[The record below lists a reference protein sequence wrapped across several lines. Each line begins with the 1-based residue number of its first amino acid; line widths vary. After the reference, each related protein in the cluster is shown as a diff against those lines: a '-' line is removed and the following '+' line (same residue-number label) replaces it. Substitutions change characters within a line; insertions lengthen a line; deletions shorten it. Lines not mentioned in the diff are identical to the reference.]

1 MTTISRHS
9 FQGQLIGLG
18 RGRKPSDLGVV
29 IVGFESA
36 STIEDCLRRVLRE
49 PSVRR
54 VIVVDNASGD
64 DTAARAEAIASRDPR
79 VRVSRNSENRGFAA
93 ACNQGASALDT
104 PWVAFVNPDCFVEL
118 GTLERLVTLAIDC
131 AGAGLLGVVQ
141 VDEAGVEDPASRRR
155 DASLIEAMRGFGRTP
170 DWFLGR
176 DPAEDLQVVEAVSGA
191 LMLMPLGLFL
201 QLNGFDED
209 YLLHF
214 EDLDLCRRVR
224 AAGYEVRIANKLK
237 TTHVRGV
244 SSRALPLWVHWQK
257 YRSFWRYFEKF
268 EDEGIEEPRRTGL
281 RLALWA
287 HFALTLPRALWRRP

>member
-1 MTTISRHS
+1 MTTESRHS
-9 FQGQLIGLG
+9 FQGQLIGIG

-29 IVGFESA
+29 IVSFESA
-36 STIEDCLRRVLRE
+36 STIEDCIRRVLRE

-54 VIVVDNASGD
+54 VIVVDNASSD
-64 DTAARAEAIASRDPR
+64 DTAALAEAIASRDPR
-79 VRVSRNSENRGFAA
+79 VRVSRNRENRGFAA
-93 ACNQGASALDT
+93 GCNQGASALDT
-104 PWVAFVNPDCFVEL
+104 PWVAFINPDCYVEL

-155 DASLIEAMRGFGRTP
+155 DPSLIETVRHLGKKE

-176 DPAEDLQVVEAVSGA
+176 DPAEDLQEVEAVSGA
-191 LMLMPLGLFL
+191 LILMPLGLFL
-201 QLNGFDED
+201 QLSGFDED

-244 SSRALPLWVHWQK
+244 SSRARPLWVHWQK

-268 EDEGIEEPRRTGL
+268 EDEDIDEPKRTGL
-281 RLALWA
+281 RLGLWA
-287 HFALTLPRALWRRP
+287 HFMLTLPRALLRRS